1 YTTLFR
7 SEIGINAGIAGY
19 FGVPVVCVTGDQAAA
34 EEARALLG
42 PELVTVPVK
51 RGIGRVAADSLHPQ
65 EARRRI
71 AAGVRQALEKEAKPA
86 PLVFKPVELEVRFHT
101 TAMADMANLIPE
113 SQRVDGTTVR
123 FRHDDYIVAF
133 KVFRAMVTLAY
144 SAAGAEGAARP
155 PRRRDGREVNG
166 PAMNEKGHR
175 GGRRGAWSVVV
186 RGERATRALAA
197 LLGGIVGPG
206 AVLLLEGDLG
216 AGKTTFVKGLA
227 EGMGIDPDNV
237 SSPTFTLI
245 HEYEGD
251 VPL

>member
-1 YTTLFR
+1 
-7 SEIGINAGIAGY
+7 
-19 FGVPVVCVTGDQAAA
+19 
-34 EEARALLG
+34 
-42 PELVTVPVK
+42 
-51 RGIGRVAADSLHPQ
+51 
-65 EARRRI
+65 
-71 AAGVRQALEKEAKPA
+71 
-86 PLVFKPVELEVRFHT
+86 
-101 TAMADMANLIPE
+101 M
-113 SQRVDGTTVR
+113 
-123 FRHDDYIVAF
+123 
-133 KVFRAMVTLAY
+133 
-144 SAAGAEGAARP
+144 
-155 PRRRDGREVNG
+155 NG
-166 PAMNEKGHR
+166 KGHR

-251 VPL
+251 VPLYHLDAYRLRDEAEFVDLGVEEYFAAGGVTAVEWGDRVREQLPPERLEIVIEAVDAEAGGAGTRRITFRPLGDDAAAWVAALRRAWEEAGGRDAGAGS